1 MPRQRS
7 KISSPLFRSKD
18 IRVVPSATEK
28 GESVA
33 VSDGSSS
40 SVNMRTLRTNL
51 VLLKAYS
58 DYSPHQ
64 LPRAE
69 AEIYESIM
77 HQLKIVHGTPPYETA
92 MKLINEVFTNKQ
104 VKTGS
109 VASSLIGCSVVM
121 NDTQIGGCDPRCL
134 NSLPKDNTSSNVCEL
149 QVFTYNGTLVHH
161 GDNHTSSKAYVI
173 AEKNFEFNESDRAV
187 LIANGVEI
195 VTVIVKE
202 GVIYQKK
209 PPIAVEQIP
218 VSKTTSSSSV
228 QWWVWLI
235 VALAILIIAL
245 IILYICYRKGMIST
259 TIVKHDESSAVYS
272 TEW

>member
-7 KISSPLFRSKD
+7 KISSPLFRSKE
-18 IRVVPSATEK
+18 IRVVAGATEK

-33 VSDGSSS
+33 RSDGSSA

-58 DYSPHQ
+58 DYSPSQ
-64 LPRAE
+64 LPHAE

-92 MKLINEVFTNKQ
+92 MKLINEVFTNKH

-121 NDTQIGGCDPRCL
+121 NDTQIGSCDPRCL
-134 NSLPKDNTSSNVCEL
+134 NSLPKDNSSGNACEL

-173 AEKNFEFNESDRAV
+173 AEKEFEFTESDKALLV
-187 LIANGVEI
+187 ANGVEI

-202 GVIYQKK
+202 GVIYQKR
-209 PPIAVEQIP
+209 PPIAVEQIS
-218 VSKTTSSSSV
+218 VAKSTSSSGV

-235 VALAILIIAL
+235 VGLFILLVAL
-245 IILYICYRKGMIST
+245 IVLYICYRQGFLTSK
-259 TIVKHDESSAVYS
+259 IVKHEETIIYN
-272 TEW
+272 EQW

>member
-7 KISSPLFRSKD
+7 KISSPLFRSKE
-18 IRVVPSATEK
+18 IRVVAGATEK
-28 GESVA
+28 GETVA
-33 VSDGSSS
+33 RSDGSSS

-58 DYSPHQ
+58 DYLPNQ
-64 LPRAE
+64 LPHAE

-134 NSLPKDNTSSNVCEL
+134 NSLPKDNSSSNGCEL
-149 QVFTYNGTLVHH
+149 QVFTYNGSLTHH

-173 AEKNFEFNESDRAV
+173 AERDFEFTESDKALLV
-187 LIANGVEI
+187 ANGVEI

-202 GVIYQKK
+202 GVIYQKR
-209 PPIAVEQIP
+209 PPIAVEQIS
-218 VSKTTSSSSV
+218 VTKSTSSSSV
-228 QWWVWLI
+228 QWWVWLLVGI
-235 VALAILIIAL
+235 AILIIAL
-245 IILYICYRKGMIST
+245 IILYICYRRGMLTSKV
-259 TIVKHDESSAVYS
+259 VKHEEGFVYANQ
-272 TEW
+272 W